1 MTDQPTEQPAPR
13 FRLDYGAVSDVG
25 RVRRDNQD
33 SGYAGPWLLAVCDG
47 VGGAARGDLASATA
61 IGQLRR
67 LDQPPTSDSPDELLA
82 RIAGAVH
89 RAHDR
94 LVELVDEDPAL
105 SGTST
110 TASLLVFDG
119 LRIGVGHVGDSRAY
133 LVRDGSIRQLTV
145 DHTFVQTLIDEGR
158 ITEAEAKVHPH
169 RNLILRAID
178 AVSDS
183 EPDLFVLEI
192 AAGDRLLVCSDGASG
207 VLDDGRLADILST
220 GSPEYAAVELVRA
233 SLEAGSTDNVTCV
246 VADVLEA
253 TDAAPAQEGL
263 VVGAAA
269 DRRVQRGRTGGLFR
283 GHRAGDTGELDPV
296 PADLP
301 DDVPYAITADPI
313 DPEAAR
319 YAPRAPRRYLWA
331 RRVFASTVVVGLA
344 WIGLAWLWSWSQQQY
359 YVGEQDGAVVI
370 FRGVNAS
377 IGGIDL
383 SEPYETTDVDLD
395 RLSDF
400 DAGKVQE
407 GIEAEDLDDARQ
419 TVQNLAANQSS
430 EPASESSAQGSAQGS
445 AQSPSQGS
453 GEG

>member
-1 MTDQPTEQPAPR
+1 MTDQPTGQPGPR

-47 VGGAARGDLASATA
+47 VGGAVRGDLASATA
-61 IGQLRR
+61 IAQLRR
-67 LDQPPTSDSPDELLA
+67 LDEPPTSDSADDLLG
-82 RIAGAVH
+82 RIGGAVH

-94 LVELVDEDPAL
+94 LVELVDEDPGL

-110 TASLLVFDG
+110 TASLLAFDG
-119 LRIGVGHVGDSRAY
+119 TRIGVGHVGDSRAY
-133 LVRDGSIRQLTV
+133 LYRDGTIRRLTT

-183 EPDLFVLEI
+183 EPDLHVLEI

-207 VLDDGRLADILST
+207 ALDDGRLADILST
-220 GSPEYAAVELVRA
+220 GSPEYAAIELVRA

-246 VADVLEA
+246 VADVLDA
-253 TDAAPAQEGL
+253 TDDEPAPGEPL

-283 GHRAGDTGELDPV
+283 GHRSGDTGELDPIR
-296 PADLP
+296 ADLP
-301 DDVPYAITADPI
+301 DEVPYAITADPI
-313 DPEAAR
+313 DPEEAR
-319 YAPRAPRRYLWA
+319 YAPREPRRYVWA
-331 RRVFASTVVVGLA
+331 RRVFATAAVVGLG
-344 WIGLAWLWSWSQQQY
+344 WIGVAVLWSWSQQQY
-359 YVGEQDGAVVI
+359 YVGEQDGSVVI

-377 IGGIDL
+377 VGGFDL
-383 SEPYETTDVDLD
+383 SEPYETTDLTTDG
-395 RLSDF
+395 LSDF
-400 DAGKVQE
+400 DAGKVEE
-407 GIEAEDLDDARQ
+407 GINVDDLDDARQ
-419 TVQNLAANQSS
+419 TVQNLADNQETTDES
-430 EPASESSAQGSAQGS
+430 PAGG
-445 AQSPSQGS
+445 
-453 GEG
+453 